1 MADQIK
7 YVDST
12 RLQYLLGKLRDKN
25 AELFLGKMAEAA
37 SAAKVKNAL
46 TINGEA
52 FDGSEAKAFNL
63 SETGHKHVAAD
74 ITDFKGAV
82 QKVISDAGGTS
93 HTHSNLDTL
102 EKIKEDSL
110 TTWNNKIGVDDV
122 AKLKYSNV
130 GMSGVAD
137 VKGALDILVKNAQI
151 NTAALTDTSANMNSL
166 AIRLTTAE
174 GNIGTAQTD
183 IEALETAVG
192 DKDSGLV
199 KKVADLEAAN
209 AEGGAVANAIAD
221 AKKAGTDA
229 QTTANEVK
237 AAVAAEKT
245 RAEGVE
251 QGLQTAI
258 DAINNVDTG
267 ILAQAKAYTDAR
279 EVVLDGKITKAQS
292 AADKVQGEVD
302 ALEGVVG
309 TAADTADKTTVF
321 GKIAKAQAQADKGVA
336 NAAAEAT
343 RAQGVE
349 QGLRTDLGQATD
361 AAKADGSA
369 FARIAQVKADL
380 TTEANRAT
388 GIEQGLRTDVDA
400 AQDAIDVL
408 NGGVDQEGS
417 VDKKIAD
424 KISEVNTAAGNLE
437 KRVKANEDAIT
448 VINGE
453 GEGSIKDAV
462 AKLVNGAPEAM
473 NTLNELANAITEHES
488 TYQAYVAQV
497 AKDIAAAKQEAIT
510 TAGTNADTKDQAL
523 HTNITTEIATAKS
536 EAIADAAA
544 KDSALETK
552 LQANIDKKVD
562 KTVYDAKV
570 AELAQAD
577 TDNLTA
583 AKKYADDEDAKIEAM
598 IGTKED
604 LATADTVYGK
614 IKALQE
620 KDASQ
625 DGVIATK
632 AAAADLD
639 TLEALVG
646 TVDDAKTEA
655 TVFGKIAAEADR
667 AKVAEEALAGRV
679 TTAEGKITALEGKVG
694 DAQSG
699 LVKDVAD
706 LKTTVGN
713 ASAGLVKDVADL
725 KAKDTA
731 LDGEIAALKAKD
743 TALVNEDTRL
753 AGLINNNAANI
764 AANTGDI
771 TDLKGTVS
779 GHTASINSLNQFMNN
794 HGTITED
801 EIDAILNTVYG
812 AQA

>member
-1 MADQIK
+1 MKENYFSKEYMQSLDAYWRACNYLSVAQ
-7 YVDST
+7 
-12 RLQYLLGKLRDKN
+12 LYLLDNPLMRDHELCKDDIKKKLVGHWGTVPGQNFVYAHCNRVINKYDLNMILLSGPGHGGNFLTANCFMEGTYTEFFPNINFSHDGMKRFCKQFSFPGGIGSH
-25 AELFLGKMAEAA
+25 AVPETPGSMHEGGELGYSLAHAFGAVMDNPNLIATVVVGD
-37 SAAKVKNAL
+37 
-46 TINGEA
+46 GEA
-52 FDGSEAKAFNL
+52 
-63 SETGHKHVAAD
+63 ETGPLATAWH
-74 ITDFKGAV
+74 G
-82 QKVISDAGGTS
+82 
-93 HTHSNLDTL
+93 
-102 EKIKEDSL
+102 
-110 TTWNNKIGVDDV
+110 NK
-122 AKLKYSNV
+122 
-130 GMSGVAD
+130 
-137 VKGALDILVKNAQI
+137 
-151 NTAALTDTSANMNSL
+151 
-166 AIRLTTAE
+166 
-174 GNIGTAQTD
+174 
-183 IEALETAVG
+183 
-192 DKDSGLV
+192 
-199 KKVADLEAAN
+199 
-209 AEGGAVANAIAD
+209 
-221 AKKAGTDA
+221 
-229 QTTANEVK
+229 
-237 AAVAAEKT
+237 
-245 RAEGVE
+245 
-251 QGLQTAI
+251 
-258 DAINNVDTG
+258 
-267 ILAQAKAYTDAR
+267 
-279 EVVLDGKITKAQS
+279 
-292 AADKVQGEVD
+292 
-302 ALEGVVG
+302 
-309 TAADTADKTTVF
+309 F
-321 GKIAKAQAQADKGVA
+321 
-336 NAAAEAT
+336 
-343 RAQGVE
+343 
-349 QGLRTDLGQATD
+349 
-361 AAKADGSA
+361 
-369 FARIAQVKADL
+369 
-380 TTEANRAT
+380 
-388 GIEQGLRTDVDA
+388 
-400 AQDAIDVL
+400 L
-408 NGGVDQEGS
+408 NPKMDGVDQEGS

-448 VINGE
+448 VINGD

-646 TVDDAKTEA
+646 TVDDTKTEA

-706 LKTTVGN
+706 LKGTVGSA
-713 ASAGLVKDVADL
+713 ASGLVKDVAEL

-731 LDGEIAALKAKD
+731 LDSEISALKAKD
-743 TALVNEDTRL
+743 ESLQGSITTNAGSIATLQGDMTDAKATIEGHGTAITAL
-753 AGLINNNAANI
+753 
-764 AANTGDI
+764 
-771 TDLKGTVS
+771 
-779 GHTASINSLNQFMNN
+779 QQWQNN
-794 HGTITED
+794 HG
-801 EIDAILNTVYG
+801 EILESELDAMLDAAYG
-812 AQA
+812 VTQA

>member
-1 MADQIK
+1 MAEQKK
-7 YVDST
+7 YIDKEV
-12 RLQYLLGKLRDKN
+12 LQSLLTKIVNRNDARYLAK
-25 AELFLGKMAEAA
+25 AAEAA

-46 TINGEA
+46 TVNGKT
-52 FDGSEAKAFNL
+52 FDGSAAVDLGNL
-63 SETGHKHVAAD
+63 SAEGHKHTASD
-74 ITDFKGAV
+74 ITDFTDAV
-82 QKVISDAGGTS
+82 QKVITNAGGST
-93 HTHSNLDTL
+93 HTHGNLGVL
-102 EKIKEDSL
+102 ETITSGKTSAWDA
-110 TTWNNKIGVDDV
+110 KIGIDDV
-122 AKLKYSNV
+122 AKLKYSNA
-130 GMSGVAD
+130 GMTSVAD
-137 VKGALDILVKNAQI
+137 VKGALDVLVKNVQI
-151 NTAALTDTSANMNSL
+151 GNVALADATANVNGL
-166 AIRLTTAE
+166 ATRLTQAE
-174 GNIGTAQTD
+174 KD
-183 IEALETAVG
+183 VDALETAVG
-192 DKDSGLV
+192 NADSGLV
-199 KKVADLEAAN
+199 KKIADLENAN
-209 AEGGAVANAIAD
+209 KEGGAVANAIKEAKAAAD
-221 AKKAGTDA
+221 AAA
-229 QTTANEVK
+229 
-237 AAVAAEKT
+237 AAVVTEKE
-245 RAEGVE
+245 RAEGKE
-251 QGLQTAI
+251 AELQGAI
-258 DAINNVDTG
+258 DTINNASTG
-267 ILAQAKAYTDAR
+267 ILAQAKAYADQQDN
-279 EVVLDGKITKAQS
+279 VLDGKITKAQS
-292 AADKVQGEVD
+292 AADKAQGEVD

-336 NAAAEAT
+336 DAAAEAT

-380 TTEANRAT
+380 TAEANRAT

-448 VINGE
+448 VINGD

-473 NTLNELANAITEHES
+473 DTLNELANAITEHES

-510 TAGTNADTKDQAL
+510 TAGTNADTKDQSL
-523 HTNITTEIATAKS
+523 HTTITTEIATAKS

-583 AKKYADDEDAKIEAM
+583 AKKYADDEDAKIEAI

-620 KDASQ
+620 KDAAQ
-625 DGVIATK
+625 DEVIGTK

-639 TLEALVG
+639 ALEALVG
-646 TVDDAKTEA
+646 GKTDGKDADTA
-655 TVFGKIAAEADR
+655 FGKIAAEAAR
-667 AKVAEEALAGRV
+667 ADAAEKALGGRID
-679 TTAEGKITALEGKVG
+679 TADDKIAALEGKVG
-694 DAQSG
+694 DAESG

-706 LKTTVGN
+706 LKGTVGSA
-713 ASAGLVKDVADL
+713 ASGLVKDVADL
-725 KAKDTA
+725 KDKDTA
-731 LDGEIAALKAKD
+731 LDAEITALKAKD
-743 TALVNEDTRL
+743 ESLQGSITTNAGNIATLQGDMTDAKATIEGHGTAITAL
-753 AGLINNNAANI
+753 
-764 AANTGDI
+764 
-771 TDLKGTVS
+771 
-779 GHTASINSLNQFMNN
+779 QQWQNN
-794 HGTITED
+794 HG
-801 EIDAILNTVYG
+801 EILESELDAMLDAAYG
-812 AQA
+812 VTQA

>member
-74 ITDFKGAV
+74 ITDFTGAV

-93 HTHSNLDTL
+93 HTHSNLATL
-102 EKIKEDSL
+102 DKIGEDSL
-110 TTWNNKIGVDDV
+110 TTWNNKIGADDV
-122 AKLKYSNV
+122 AKLKYSNA

-137 VKGALDILVKNAQI
+137 VKGALDVLVNNAQI
-151 NTAALTDTSANMNSL
+151 NSAALTSTSANMNSL
-166 AIRLTTAE
+166 ATK
-174 GNIGTAQTD
+174 IGTLETEMDQAQTD
-183 IEALETAVG
+183 IEALQTTVG

-199 KKVADLEAAN
+199 KKVANLEAAN
-209 AEGGAVANAIAD
+209 AEGGAVANAIKEAKAAAD
-221 AKKAGTDA
+221 AAQATADA
-229 QTTANEVK
+229 AA
-237 AAVAAEKT
+237 AAVATEKG

-292 AADKVQGEVD
+292 AADKAQGEVD

-336 NAAAEAT
+336 DAAAEAT
-343 RAQGVE
+343 
-349 QGLRTDLGQATD
+349 
-361 AAKADGSA
+361 
-369 FARIAQVKADL
+369 
-380 TTEANRAT
+380 RAT

-437 KRVKANEDAIT
+437 KRVKANEDAIA
-448 VINGE
+448 VINGT

-473 NTLNELANAITEHES
+473 DTLKELADSITKHQ
-488 TYQAYVAQV
+488 TAYDAYVAQV
-497 AKDIAAAKQEAIT
+497 AKDIAAAKQEAI
-510 TAGTNADTKDQAL
+510 
-523 HTNITTEIATAKS
+523 S
-536 EAIADAAA
+536 AAA
-544 KDSALETK
+544 SDATSKDEALETK
-552 LQANIDKKVD
+552 LQGNIDKKVD
-562 KTVYDAKV
+562 QSAYDTEV
-570 AELAQAD
+570 AALKKAD
-577 TDNLTA
+577 TDNLAA
-583 AKKYADDEDAKIEAM
+583 AKKYANDEDAKIEAM

-620 KDASQ
+620 KDAAQ
-625 DGVIATK
+625 DQVIATK

-639 TLEALVG
+639 ALEELVG
-646 TVDDAKTEA
+646 TVDNAKTDN

-679 TTAEGKITALEGKVG
+679 TTAEGKITALETTIGN
-694 DAQSG
+694 AESG

-706 LKTTVGN
+706 LKTTVGSA
-713 ASAGLVKDVADL
+713 ASGLVKDVADL
-725 KAKDTA
+725 KAKDTV

-753 AGLINNNAANI
+753 AGLINTNAAGI